1 MYHSAGQIASLCLF
15 LRSGTFF
22 TQSQSPS
29 PTSHHMRD
37 RCQVNIDLSGGWGG
51 SARDHLQA
59 HGIDVVGVVFGA
71 GSNQRTRDNGL
82 GFVNLRSELFWRLR
96 EALDPVTGD
105 NVQLPPDRR
114 LAAQLAAP
122 TWKLRG
128 DQILIE
134 SKDDIR
140 ARLGSSIDDADA
152 VVLAWQRRDTAMAR
166 RRPGPALE
174 IYRGPQ
180 GWMG

>member
-1 MYHSAGQIASLCLF
+1 
-15 LRSGTFF
+15 
-22 TQSQSPS
+22 
-29 PTSHHMRD
+29 
-37 RCQVNIDLSGGWGG
+37 
-51 SARDHLQA
+51 
-59 HGIDVVGVVFGA
+59 VVFGA
-71 GSNQRTRDNGL
+71 GSAQRTRDNGL

-105 NVQLPPDRR
+105 HVQLPPDRR

-140 ARLGSSIDDADA
+140 ARLGSSCDDADA
-152 VVLAWQRRDTAMAR
+152 VVLAWYKRDTAIAR
-166 RRPGPALE
+166 RRPGPAVE
-174 IYRGPQ
+174 IFTGPH
-180 GWMG
+180 GWMR